1 MVTVRT
7 KEELKKAIE
16 SGETEIHVANKRLL
30 AACWLASKIQHF
42 SASQLAGVPQGI
54 LPAAVAAQTQGIL
67 PAGVVAEPIA
77 LGETTI
83 IALAIIAGATA
94 VAIVAIC
101 HNQGFEI
108 EVDPEKNKIRLK
120 TKK

>member
-7 KEELKKAIE
+7 KKELKKAIK
-16 SGETEIHVANKRLL
+16 SGETEIHIADKELL

-42 SASQLAGVPQGI
+42 SASQLAGVPKGI
-54 LPAAVAAQTQGIL
+54 LPAAVAAQ
-67 PAGVVAEPIA
+67 PAAI
-77 LGETTI
+77 GETTI
-83 IALAIIAGATA
+83 IVLAIIAGATA

-108 EVDPEKNKIRLK
+108 EVDPETGKIKLK

>member
-7 KEELKKAIE
+7 KKELIKAIE
-16 SGETEIHVANKRLL
+16 SGETEIYVDDEILL
-30 AACWLASKIQHF
+30 KACWLASKIQHF
-42 SASQLAGVPQGI
+42 SASELAGVPQGI
-54 LPAAVAAQTQGIL
+54 LPT
-67 PAGVVAEPIA
+67 GVVAEPIA
-77 LGETTI
+77 IGGETI
-83 IALAIIAGATA
+83 IVLAIIAGATA

-108 EVDPEKNKIRLK
+108 EVDPEKNKIRLR